1 MLLTSKYV
9 DVLLFRAL
17 DLCIL
22 FLQGVVMT
30 FLTSSGE
37 EGLLKDVASLLS
49 VIGCLYK
56 MLPPGGEEYQQVY
69 DWVHRLCVDQE
80 IGES

>member
-1 MLLTSKYV
+1 
-9 DVLLFRAL
+9 
-17 DLCIL
+17 
-22 FLQGVVMT
+22 MT